1 MSESE
6 SYKVVKVNDGQRIY
20 YQVRK
25 EGVMYPAWTK
35 QAVTVCMADGIAT
48 AQEAVKLRDKLSSR
62 LKGDRS

>member
-6 SYKVVKVNDGQRIY
+6 SYRVVKVNDRQRIY

-25 EGVMYPAWTK
+25 EGVVYPGLPK
-35 QAVTVCMADGIAT
+35 HAVTVCIADGIAT